1 MKRAL
6 ILVTLL
12 LAQTCALA
20 QAPVIRAS
28 LNPSRNVI
36 VGQPIRLQVTLL
48 VPNYFTGSPDFP
60 TFSMDNAIVIEPQD
74 RPQNL
79 NDNIGGIRYA
89 GISQT
94 YTIYTQVPG
103 DFKLPPIQFTVPY
116 ASNPPKTTISHLSLP
131 PLTFRAEIPA
141 AAQDLSYFL
150 PTSNLTLQQR
160 WDSPLKE
167 VRVGDTLSR
176 TITVTTTRTQG
187 MMIPPLTFSAPDGI
201 RLYPEQPQVIDQK
214 TPTGEFIF
222 GRRTE
227 TVRYFLQKAGDYTLP
242 PIQMS
247 WWNLNTNKLVTT
259 SLPSVHLSV
268 AENPRYLNELPP
280 TLQTAPTVQ
289 PVPKSF
295 WRRYGSW
302 FKVGSPILVGV
313 LLFVWL
319 IWRYLPSI
327 YRHIATRLELRRQSE
342 DAIFQGLV
350 RACRHN
356 DPIEA
361 YRRLLAWTSVRSET
375 NLDRFLRQTHNEE
388 LISEVENLG
397 KSLYSKS
404 NTQVW
409 DGHWLA
415 TLLIAQKRTQKKRRP
430 TTNGLK
436 GLNPESSELTSVRR

>member
-1 MKRAL
+1 MKRTL

-12 LAQTCALA
+12 LSQTCALS

-28 LNPSRNVI
+28 LNPSRNVV

-60 TFSMDNAIVIEPQD
+60 TFSIDNAIVIEPQD

-79 NDNIGGIRYA
+79 NDTIGGIRYA

-141 AAQDLSYFL
+141 AAQDLPYFL
-150 PTSNLTLQQR
+150 PTSNLTLQQK

-167 VRVGDTLSR
+167 IRVGDTLSR

-201 RLYPEQPQVIDQK
+201 RLYPEQPKVIDQK
-214 TPTGEFIF
+214 TPTGEFIY

-227 TVRYFLQKAGDYTLP
+227 SVRYFLQKAGDYTLP
-242 PIQMS
+242 PIEIS
-247 WWNLNTNKLVTT
+247 WWNLNTNKLVTAA
-259 SLPSVHLSV
+259 LPPVHLSI
-268 AENPRYLNELPP
+268 AENPGYLNELPP
-280 TLQTAPTVQ
+280 TPEPAPVVQ
-289 PVPKSF
+289 PVRESL
-295 WRRYGSW
+295 WRRYGPW
-302 FKVGSPILVGV
+302 LKIGAPILVGA
-313 LLFVWL
+313 LLLVWL
-319 IWRYLPSI
+319 IWRYLPRI

-342 DAIFQGLV
+342 DAIFQGLI
-350 RACRHN
+350 RACRRN
-356 DPIEA
+356 DPVES

-375 NLDRFLRQTHNEE
+375 SLDRFLRRTHSQE

-404 NTQVW
+404 NAQVW
-409 DGHWLA
+409 DGHRLA
-415 TLLIAQKRTQKKRRP
+415 SLLIAQQRTQKKRRP
-430 TTNGLK
+430 TVNDLTA
-436 GLNPESSELTSVRR
+436 LNPGSSGLTSVRR